1 MKQVL
6 LIALGANL
14 PSHAG
19 PPEQSL
25 ADSVKFF
32 PRYGFEDV
40 KASRL
45 YRTPCFPPGAGPDY
59 INCAAIA
66 AIDDTAEAVLSRLHA
81 IEAEFGRER
90 RQRWGQR
97 SLDLD
102 LIAMGDA
109 VRPDLE
115 TYQAWRDLPPEAQR
129 QEAPEQLILPHPRL
143 QDRAFVLVPLMDV
156 APDWVHPV
164 LGLSVREMVARLDP
178 ASIEEVVA
186 L

>member
-1 MKQVL
+1 MKQVVL
-6 LIALGANL
+6 VALGANL

-19 PPEQSL
+19 PPERTL
-25 ADSVKFF
+25 AESVKKFSE
-32 PRYGFEDV
+32 YGFEDV
-40 KASRL
+40 KTSRL
-45 YRTPCFPPGAGPDY
+45 FHTPCFPPGAGPDY
-59 INCAAIA
+59 VNAAAIA
-66 AIDDTAEAVLSRLHA
+66 SIEAGSDVILSHLHA

-90 RQRWGQR
+90 QQRWGQR

-109 VRPDLE
+109 VCPDLE
-115 TYQAWRDLPPEAQR
+115 TYQVWRDLPPEAQR
-129 QEAPEQLILPHPRL
+129 QDIPDHLILPHPRL

-164 LGLSVREMVARLDP
+164 LGLSVREMAAQLDP